1 MIKERRR
8 KRRKRRRILKAV
20 LIVLIVL
27 ALAALIVF
35 KVFTV
40 RTVEIKGNELYS
52 DKQIRDWVL
61 NDEYS
66 WNSLYV
72 FFKYKVKETKEIPFV
87 DSMEISLKSPH
98 TIQIRV
104 YEKGVLGY
112 VYVPSLGKNAYFDKD
127 GFVVELSSKVIE
139 GTTKISGLSV
149 ETAKLYE
156 KLPIK
161 NQGILRTL
169 LNVTQLLD
177 KYKLEPEMIY
187 VMPEG
192 QVLLSYGKI
201 QVNVGENEYL
211 NEKIVRLQKIM
222 PQIEGM
228 EGTLHLETWTETAT
242 DIYFEKGELTE
253 IPKDVQSVPV
263 SEKTQTD
270 DADKKQDADTKKA
283 SGEDKTDA
291 AKEEQKKA
299 SGDDQ
304 KAKSEE

>member
-8 KRRKRRRILKAV
+8 KRRKRRRILKAI
-20 LIVLIVL
+20 LIVLIIL
-27 ALAALIVF
+27 GLAALIVF

-40 RTVEIKGNELYS
+40 RNVEITGNELYS
-52 DKQIRDWVL
+52 DKKIRDWVL

-72 FFKYKVKETKEIPFV
+72 FFKYKLKETKELPFV
-87 DSMEISLKSPH
+87 DSMEVSLKSPH
-98 TIQIRV
+98 TLEIHV

-127 GFVVELSSKVIE
+127 GFVVELSTDVIE

-149 ETAKLYE
+149 KTAKLYE
-156 KLPIK
+156 KLPIE
-161 NQGILRTL
+161 NQSILRTL

-177 KYKLEPEMIY
+177 KYELEPEMIY
-187 VMPEG
+187 VTENC

-211 NEKIVRLQKIM
+211 NEKIIRLQKIM

-228 EGTLHLETWTETAT
+228 EGTLHLETWTETTT
-242 DIYFEKGELTE
+242 DIYFEKGQLTE
-253 IPKDVQSVPV
+253 IPNDVQSVPV
-263 SEKTQTD
+263 TEDTSQKDQKS
-270 DADKKQDADTKKA
+270 ASGGDKK
-283 SGEDKTDA
+283 EV
-291 AKEEQKKA
+291 
-299 SGDDQ
+299 
-304 KAKSEE
+304 SEE

>member
-27 ALAALIVF
+27 GLAALIVF

-40 RTVEIKGNELYS
+40 RNVEITGNELYS
-52 DKQIRDWVL
+52 DKKIRDWVL

-72 FFKYKVKETKEIPFV
+72 FFKYKLKETKELPFV
-87 DSMEISLKSPH
+87 DSMEVSLKSPH
-98 TIQIRV
+98 TLEIHV

-127 GFVVELSSKVIE
+127 GFVVELSTDVIE

-149 ETAKLYE
+149 KTAKLYE
-156 KLPIK
+156 KLPIE
-161 NQGILRTL
+161 NQSILRTL

-177 KYKLEPEMIY
+177 KYELEPEMIY
-187 VMPEG
+187 VTENG

-211 NEKIVRLQKIM
+211 NEKIIRLQKIM

-228 EGTLHLETWTETAT
+228 EGTLHLETWTETTT
-242 DIYFEKGELTE
+242 DIYFEKGQLTE
-253 IPKDVQSVPV
+253 IPNDVQSVPV
-263 SEKTQTD
+263 TEDTSQKDQKS
-270 DADKKQDADTKKA
+270 ASGGDKKEA
-283 SGEDKTDA
+283 
-291 AKEEQKKA
+291 
-299 SGDDQ
+299 
-304 KAKSEE
+304 SEE

>member
-1 MIKERRR
+1 M
-8 KRRKRRRILKAV
+8 
-20 LIVLIVL
+20 
-27 ALAALIVF
+27 
-35 KVFTV
+35 
-40 RTVEIKGNELYS
+40 EITGNELYT
-52 DKQIRDWVL
+52 DKQIRDGVL
-61 NDEYS
+61 NDEHS

-98 TIQIRV
+98 TIKIHV

-127 GFVVELSSKVIE
+127 GFVVELSTDVIE

-156 KLPIK
+156 KLPIE
-161 NQGILRTL
+161 NQSILRTL

-177 KYKLEPEMIY
+177 KYELEPETIY
-187 VMPEG
+187 VTPEG

-222 PQIEGM
+222 PQLDGM
-228 EGTLHLETWTETAT
+228 EGTLHLETWTETST
-242 DIYFEKGELTE
+242 DIYFKKDELTE
-253 IPKDVQSVPV
+253 IPNDVQSVPV
-263 SEKTQTD
+263 TEDTAKD
-270 DADKKQDADTKKA
+270 EGKKQETDSKNA
-283 SGEDKTDA
+283 SGEEKKDA
-291 AKEEQKKA
+291 ANTDQKNASDKDKKA
-299 SGDDQ
+299 
-304 KAKSEE
+304 ASEE

>member
-8 KRRKRRRILKAV
+8 KRRKRRRILKAI

-27 ALAALIVF
+27 GLAALIVF

-40 RTVEIKGNELYS
+40 RNVEITGNELYS
-52 DKQIRDWVL
+52 DKKIRDWVL

-72 FFKYKVKETKEIPFV
+72 FFKYKLKETKELPFV
-87 DSMEISLKSPH
+87 DSMEVSLKSPH
-98 TIQIRV
+98 TLEIHV

-127 GFVVELSSKVIE
+127 GFVVELSTDVIE

-149 ETAKLYE
+149 KTAKLYE
-156 KLPIK
+156 KLPIE
-161 NQGILRTL
+161 NQSILRTL

-177 KYKLEPEMIY
+177 KYELEPEMIY
-187 VMPEG
+187 VTENG

-211 NEKIVRLQKIM
+211 NEKIIRLQKIM

-228 EGTLHLETWTETAT
+228 EGTLHLETWTETTT
-242 DIYFEKGELTE
+242 DIYFEKGQLTE
-253 IPKDVQSVPV
+253 IPNDVQSVPV
-263 SEKTQTD
+263 TEDTSQKDQKS
-270 DADKKQDADTKKA
+270 ASGGDKKEA
-283 SGEDKTDA
+283 
-291 AKEEQKKA
+291 
-299 SGDDQ
+299 
-304 KAKSEE
+304 SEE

>member
-27 ALAALIVF
+27 GLAALIVF

-40 RTVEIKGNELYS
+40 RNVEITGNELYS
-52 DKQIRDWVL
+52 DKKIRDWVL

-72 FFKYKVKETKEIPFV
+72 FFKYKLKETKELPFV
-87 DSMEISLKSPH
+87 DSMEVSLKSPH
-98 TIQIRV
+98 TLEIHV

-127 GFVVELSSKVIE
+127 GFVVELSTDVIE

-149 ETAKLYE
+149 KTAKLYE
-156 KLPIK
+156 KLPIE
-161 NQGILRTL
+161 NQSILRTL
-169 LNVTQLLD
+169 LNVMQLLD
-177 KYKLEPEMIY
+177 KYELEPEMIY
-187 VMPEG
+187 VTENG

-211 NEKIVRLQKIM
+211 NEKIIRLQKIM

-228 EGTLHLETWTETAT
+228 EGTLHLETWTETTT
-242 DIYFEKGELTE
+242 DIYFEKGQLTE
-253 IPKDVQSVPV
+253 IPNDVQSVPV
-263 SEKTQTD
+263 TEDTSQKDQKS
-270 DADKKQDADTKKA
+270 ASGGDKKEA
-283 SGEDKTDA
+283 
-291 AKEEQKKA
+291 
-299 SGDDQ
+299 
-304 KAKSEE
+304 SEE

>member
-27 ALAALIVF
+27 GLAALIVF

-40 RTVEIKGNELYS
+40 RNVEITGNELYS
-52 DKQIRDWVL
+52 DKKIRDWVL

-72 FFKYKVKETKEIPFV
+72 FFKYKLKETKELPCV
-87 DSMEISLKSPH
+87 DSMEVSLKSPH
-98 TIQIRV
+98 TLEIHV

-127 GFVVELSSKVIE
+127 GFVVELSTDVIE

-149 ETAKLYE
+149 KTAKLYE
-156 KLPIK
+156 KLPIE
-161 NQGILRTL
+161 NQSILRTL

-177 KYKLEPEMIY
+177 KYELEPEMIY
-187 VMPEG
+187 VTENG

-211 NEKIVRLQKIM
+211 NEKIIRLQKIM

-228 EGTLHLETWTETAT
+228 EGTLHLETWTETTT
-242 DIYFEKGELTE
+242 DIYFEKGQLTE
-253 IPKDVQSVPV
+253 IPNDVQSVPV
-263 SEKTQTD
+263 TEDTSQKDQKS
-270 DADKKQDADTKKA
+270 ASGGDKKEA
-283 SGEDKTDA
+283 
-291 AKEEQKKA
+291 
-299 SGDDQ
+299 
-304 KAKSEE
+304 SEE

>member
-27 ALAALIVF
+27 GLAALIVF

-40 RTVEIKGNELYS
+40 RNVEITGNELYS
-52 DKQIRDWVL
+52 DKKIRDWVL

-72 FFKYKVKETKEIPFV
+72 FFKYKLKETKELPFV
-87 DSMEISLKSPH
+87 DSMEVSLKSPH
-98 TIQIRV
+98 TLEIHV

-127 GFVVELSSKVIE
+127 GFVVELSTDVIE

-149 ETAKLYE
+149 KTAKLYE
-156 KLPIK
+156 KLPIE
-161 NQGILRTL
+161 NQSILRTL

-177 KYKLEPEMIY
+177 KYELEPEMIY
-187 VMPEG
+187 VTENG

-211 NEKIVRLQKIM
+211 NEKIIRLQKIM

-228 EGTLHLETWTETAT
+228 EGTLHLETWTETTT
-242 DIYFEKGELTE
+242 DIYFEKGQLTE
-253 IPKDVQSVPV
+253 IPNDVQSVPV
-263 SEKTQTD
+263 TEDTSQKDQKS
-270 DADKKQDADTKKA
+270 ASGGDKK
-283 SGEDKTDA
+283 EV
-291 AKEEQKKA
+291 
-299 SGDDQ
+299 
-304 KAKSEE
+304 SEE

>member
-8 KRRKRRRILKAV
+8 KRRKRRRILKAI
-20 LIVLIVL
+20 LIVLIIL
-27 ALAALIVF
+27 GLAALIVF

-40 RTVEIKGNELYS
+40 RNVEITGNELYS
-52 DKQIRDWVL
+52 DKKIRDWVL

-72 FFKYKVKETKEIPFV
+72 FFKYKLKETKELPFV
-87 DSMEISLKSPH
+87 DSMEVSLKSPH
-98 TIQIRV
+98 TLEIHV

-127 GFVVELSSKVIE
+127 GFVVELSTDVIE

-149 ETAKLYE
+149 KTAKLYE
-156 KLPIK
+156 KLPIE
-161 NQGILRTL
+161 NQSILRTL

-177 KYKLEPEMIY
+177 KYELEPEMIY
-187 VMPEG
+187 VTENG

-211 NEKIVRLQKIM
+211 NEKIIRLQKIM

-228 EGTLHLETWTETAT
+228 EGTLHLETWTETTT
-242 DIYFEKGELTE
+242 DIYFEKGQLTE
-253 IPKDVQSVPV
+253 IPNDVQSVPV
-263 SEKTQTD
+263 TEDTSQKDQKS
-270 DADKKQDADTKKA
+270 ASGGDKKEA
-283 SGEDKTDA
+283 
-291 AKEEQKKA
+291 
-299 SGDDQ
+299 
-304 KAKSEE
+304 SEE

>member
-8 KRRKRRRILKAV
+8 KRRKRRRILKAI
-20 LIVLIVL
+20 LIVLIIL
-27 ALAALIVF
+27 GLAALIVF

-40 RTVEIKGNELYS
+40 RNVEITGNELYS
-52 DKQIRDWVL
+52 DKKIRDWVL

-72 FFKYKVKETKEIPFV
+72 FFKYKLKETKELPFV
-87 DSMEISLKSPH
+87 DSMEVSLKSPH
-98 TIQIRV
+98 TLEIHV

-127 GFVVELSSKVIE
+127 GFVVELSTDVIE

-149 ETAKLYE
+149 KTAKLYE
-156 KLPIK
+156 KLPIE
-161 NQGILRTL
+161 NQSILRTL

-177 KYKLEPEMIY
+177 KYELEPEMIY
-187 VMPEG
+187 VTENG

-211 NEKIVRLQKIM
+211 NEKIIRLQKIM

-228 EGTLHLETWTETAT
+228 EGTLHLETWTETTT
-242 DIYFEKGELTE
+242 DIYFEKGQLTE
-253 IPKDVQSVPV
+253 IPNDVQSVPV
-263 SEKTQTD
+263 TEDTSQKDQKS
-270 DADKKQDADTKKA
+270 ASGGDKK
-283 SGEDKTDA
+283 EV
-291 AKEEQKKA
+291 
-299 SGDDQ
+299 
-304 KAKSEE
+304 SEE

>member
-27 ALAALIVF
+27 GLAALIVF

-40 RTVEIKGNELYS
+40 RNVEITGNELYS
-52 DKQIRDWVL
+52 DKKIRDWVL

-72 FFKYKVKETKEIPFV
+72 FFKYKLKETKELPFV
-87 DSMEISLKSPH
+87 DSMEVSLKSPH
-98 TIQIRV
+98 TLEIHV

-127 GFVVELSSKVIE
+127 GFVVELSTDVIE

-149 ETAKLYE
+149 KTAKLYE
-156 KLPIK
+156 KLPIE
-161 NQGILRTL
+161 NQSILRTL

-177 KYKLEPEMIY
+177 KYELKPEMIY
-187 VMPEG
+187 VTENG

-211 NEKIVRLQKIM
+211 NEKIIRLQKIM

-228 EGTLHLETWTETAT
+228 EGTLHLETWTETTT
-242 DIYFEKGELTE
+242 DIYFEKGQLTE
-253 IPKDVQSVPV
+253 IPNDVQSVPV
-263 SEKTQTD
+263 TEDTSQKDQKS
-270 DADKKQDADTKKA
+270 ASGGDKKEA
-283 SGEDKTDA
+283 
-291 AKEEQKKA
+291 
-299 SGDDQ
+299 
-304 KAKSEE
+304 SEE

>member
-27 ALAALIVF
+27 GLAALIVF

-40 RTVEIKGNELYS
+40 RNVEITGNELYS
-52 DKQIRDWVL
+52 DKKIRDWVL

-66 WNSLYV
+66 WTSLYV
-72 FFKYKVKETKEIPFV
+72 FFKYKLKETKELPFV
-87 DSMEISLKSPH
+87 DSMEVSLKSPH
-98 TIQIRV
+98 TLEIHV

-127 GFVVELSSKVIE
+127 GFVVELSTDVIE

-149 ETAKLYE
+149 KTAKLYE
-156 KLPIK
+156 KLPIE
-161 NQGILRTL
+161 NQSILRTL

-177 KYKLEPEMIY
+177 KYELEPEMIY
-187 VMPEG
+187 VTENG

-211 NEKIVRLQKIM
+211 NEKIIRLQKIM

-228 EGTLHLETWTETAT
+228 EGTLHLETWTETTT
-242 DIYFEKGELTE
+242 DIYFEKGQLTE
-253 IPKDVQSVPV
+253 IPNDVQSVPV
-263 SEKTQTD
+263 TEDTSQKDQKS
-270 DADKKQDADTKKA
+270 ASGGDKKEA
-283 SGEDKTDA
+283 
-291 AKEEQKKA
+291 
-299 SGDDQ
+299 
-304 KAKSEE
+304 SEE

>member
-27 ALAALIVF
+27 GLAALIVF

-40 RTVEIKGNELYS
+40 RNVEITGNELYS
-52 DKQIRDWVL
+52 DKKIRDWVL

-72 FFKYKVKETKEIPFV
+72 FFKYKLKETKELPFV
-87 DSMEISLKSPH
+87 DSMEVSLKSPH
-98 TIQIRV
+98 TLEIHV

-127 GFVVELSSKVIE
+127 GFVVELSTDVIE

-149 ETAKLYE
+149 KTAKLYE
-156 KLPIK
+156 KLPIE
-161 NQGILRTL
+161 NQSILRTL

-177 KYKLEPEMIY
+177 KYELEPEMIY
-187 VMPEG
+187 VTESG

-211 NEKIVRLQKIM
+211 NEKIIRLQKIM

-228 EGTLHLETWTETAT
+228 EGTLHLETWTETTT
-242 DIYFEKGELTE
+242 DIYFEKGQLTE
-253 IPKDVQSVPV
+253 IPNDVQSVPV
-263 SEKTQTD
+263 TEDTSQKDQKS
-270 DADKKQDADTKKA
+270 ASGGDKKEA
-283 SGEDKTDA
+283 
-291 AKEEQKKA
+291 
-299 SGDDQ
+299 
-304 KAKSEE
+304 SEE

>member
-1 MIKERRR
+1 MIKEKRR
-8 KRRKRRRILKAV
+8 KRRKRRRILKGIFIA
-20 LIVLIVL
+20 LIVLG
-27 ALAALIVF
+27 LAALIVF

-40 RTVEIKGNELYS
+40 RDVEITGNELYT

-98 TIQIRV
+98 TIEIHV

-127 GFVVELSSKVIE
+127 GFVVELSSDVIE
-139 GTTKISGLSV
+139 DTTKISGLSV

-156 KLPIK
+156 KLPIE
-161 NQGILRTL
+161 NQSILRTL

-177 KYKLEPEMIY
+177 KYKLEPETIY
-187 VMPEG
+187 VTPKG

-201 QVNVGENEYL
+201 QVNVGENKYL

-222 PQIEGM
+222 PQLDGM
-228 EGTLHLETWTETAT
+228 EGTLHLETWTETTT

-253 IPKDVQSVPV
+253 IPNDVQSVPV
-263 SEKTQTD
+263 TD
-270 DADKKQDADTKKA
+270 KAAQDDGKKQDNDSQNVSAEEKEKEA
-283 SGEDKTDA
+283 SED
-291 AKEEQKKA
+291 
-299 SGDDQ
+299 
-304 KAKSEE
+304 

>member
-1 MIKERRR
+1 MIKEKRR
-8 KRRKRRRILKAV
+8 KRRKRRRILKAILVV
-20 LIVLIVL
+20 LIVLG
-27 ALAALIVF
+27 LAALIVF

-40 RTVEIKGNELYS
+40 RNVEITGNELYT

-61 NDEYS
+61 NDEHS

-98 TIQIRV
+98 TIKIHV

-127 GFVVELSSKVIE
+127 GFVVELSTDVIE

-156 KLPIK
+156 KLPIE
-161 NQGILRTL
+161 NQSILRTL

-177 KYKLEPEMIY
+177 KYELEPETIY
-187 VMPEG
+187 VTPEG

-222 PQIEGM
+222 PQLDGM
-228 EGTLHLETWTETAT
+228 EGTLHLETWTETST
-242 DIYFEKGELTE
+242 DIYFKKGELTE
-253 IPKDVQSVPV
+253 IPNDVQSVPV
-263 SEKTQTD
+263 TEDTAKD
-270 DADKKQDADTKKA
+270 EGKKQETDSKNA
-283 SGEDKTDA
+283 SGEEKKDA
-291 AKEEQKKA
+291 ANTDQKNASDKDKKA
-299 SGDDQ
+299 
-304 KAKSEE
+304 ASEE

>member
-8 KRRKRRRILKAV
+8 KRRKRRRILKAI

-27 ALAALIVF
+27 GLAALIVF

-40 RTVEIKGNELYS
+40 RNVEITGNELYS
-52 DKQIRDWVL
+52 DKKIRDWVL

-72 FFKYKVKETKEIPFV
+72 FFKYKLKETKELPFV
-87 DSMEISLKSPH
+87 DSMEVSLKSPH
-98 TIQIRV
+98 TLEIHV

-127 GFVVELSSKVIE
+127 GFVVELSTDVIE

-149 ETAKLYE
+149 KTAKLYE
-156 KLPIK
+156 KLPIE
-161 NQGILRTL
+161 NQSILRTL

-177 KYKLEPEMIY
+177 KYELEPEMIY
-187 VMPEG
+187 VTENG

-211 NEKIVRLQKIM
+211 NEKIIRLQKIM

-228 EGTLHLETWTETAT
+228 EGTLHLETWTETTT
-242 DIYFEKGELTE
+242 DIYFEKGQLTE
-253 IPKDVQSVPV
+253 IPNDVQSVPV
-263 SEKTQTD
+263 TEDTSQKDQKS
-270 DADKKQDADTKKA
+270 ASGGDKK
-283 SGEDKTDA
+283 EV
-291 AKEEQKKA
+291 
-299 SGDDQ
+299 
-304 KAKSEE
+304 SEE

>member
-27 ALAALIVF
+27 GLAALIVF

-40 RTVEIKGNELYS
+40 RNVEITGNELYS
-52 DKQIRDWVL
+52 DKKIRDWFL

-72 FFKYKVKETKEIPFV
+72 FFKYKLKETKELPFV
-87 DSMEISLKSPH
+87 DSMEVSLKSPH
-98 TIQIRV
+98 TLEIHV

-127 GFVVELSSKVIE
+127 GFVVELSTDVIE

-149 ETAKLYE
+149 KTAKLYE
-156 KLPIK
+156 KLPIE
-161 NQGILRTL
+161 NQSILRTL

-177 KYKLEPEMIY
+177 KYELEPEMIY
-187 VMPEG
+187 VTENG

-211 NEKIVRLQKIM
+211 NEKIIRLQKIM

-228 EGTLHLETWTETAT
+228 EGTLHLETWTETTT
-242 DIYFEKGELTE
+242 DIYFEKGQLTE
-253 IPKDVQSVPV
+253 IPNDVQSVPV
-263 SEKTQTD
+263 TEDTSQKDQKS
-270 DADKKQDADTKKA
+270 ASGGDKKEA
-283 SGEDKTDA
+283 
-291 AKEEQKKA
+291 
-299 SGDDQ
+299 
-304 KAKSEE
+304 SEE